1 MIKLQLFLF
10 LFSVSVFGQRAS
22 RPNILFIMADDHTSN
37 AIGAY
42 GGRLASLNPTPMID
56 QIAKEGALLKNT
68 FCNNA
73 ICSPSRA
80 TIITGQYSA
89 TNGVTALGG
98 KLLEKNQH
106 LPIALRNVGYET
118 AVIGKWHLGTLP
130 LAFDY
135 FNVLS
140 SQGHYFNPIFTEK
153 GMPTK
158 VFKHGK
164 KSEKGTAQ
172 IHGHSTDIIT
182 DCGLNWLKKRDT
194 TKPFFLKLHF
204 KAPHGPFDYAPRYE
218 DYLSDVVIPEPDN
231 YRDRKNNGS
240 IATRGFND
248 ELINRIGTSVGSR
261 NIYRNSLPLLKDKG
275 RGLSEETLVTESYQR
290 YLKKYLRCV
299 KGVDDNIKRVVSYL
313 KENGLYD
320 NTVIMYTGDQGFYLG
335 EHDFVDKRWG
345 YEEGMRMP
353 FIVRYPKTVSA
364 GLKVDAITENVDF
377 APTILDFANA
387 QIPKVMQ
394 GSSFKSIL
402 EYGKEPENWKTAAYY
417 HYYLQLEH
425 HLVPAHI
432 GIRTKEYK
440 LLMFY
445 GTDRKSNTPTTPP
458 GWELYDLKN
467 DPTED
472 FNVYKD
478 LKYAEVVKDL
488 KIKLRALRAK
498 YKEDGKEFAFNQ
510 VIEKYW
516 DYTKQDYERAKE
528 ISAKAPAYMDSLK
541 QSKLAK
547 NRKRKKGS
555 AKELDDK
562 HN

>member
-1 MIKLQLFLF
+1 MLFLINNP
-10 LFSVSVFGQRAS
+10 L
-22 RPNILFIMADDHTSN
+22 IFIIVL
-37 AIGAY
+37 AIIGFVIFIGY
-42 GGRLASLNPTPMID
+42 KIYSEISLN
-56 QIAKEGALLKNT
+56 KLLKQKQLVMRVDTSSFAKSFNKRIGLLT
-68 FCNNA
+68 
-73 ICSPSRA
+73 S
-80 TIITGQYSA
+80 
-89 TNGVTALGG
+89 TALA
-98 KLLEKNQH
+98 
-106 LPIALRNVGYET
+106 PIAVVLIV
-118 AVIGKWHLGTLP
+118 
-130 LAFDY
+130 
-135 FNVLS
+135 VLS
-140 SQGHYFNPIFTEK
+140 QNNIISPAGDILDVHDGQEVIDIYNDFQSKMSTYNIF
-153 GMPTK
+153 
-158 VFKHGK
+158 
-164 KSEKGTAQ
+164 
-172 IHGHSTDIIT
+172 
-182 DCGLNWLKKRDT
+182 
-194 TKPFFLKLHF
+194 
-204 KAPHGPFDYAPRYE
+204 
-218 DYLSDVVIPEPDN
+218 
-231 YRDRKNNGS
+231 
-240 IATRGFND
+240 RGF
-248 ELINRIGTSVGSR
+248 TS
-261 NIYRNSLPLLKDKG
+261 
-275 RGLSEETLVTESYQR
+275 E
-290 YLKKYLRCV
+290 
-299 KGVDDNIKRVVSYL
+299 
-313 KENGLYD
+313 
-320 NTVIMYTGDQGFYLG
+320 
-335 EHDFVDKRWG
+335 
-345 YEEGMRMP
+345 
-353 FIVRYPKTVSA
+353 
-364 GLKVDAITENVDF
+364 ENVDF